1 MKPIYF
7 PSTWISEPIQ
17 SVLYACFDQVVLYSP
32 HSELVPETHRDLA
45 ARERL
50 EIRLLK
56 EESGDNLPMLLES
69 YHTWVQLHE
78 GERPDFHKFSALYS
92 AAPRDPS
99 SREIRSQILNEG
111 RGQEPRKNH
120 AADPLERARL
130 FLAITQQYDQQQASL
145 AKDLHKISDMQQDL
159 LRQLAPERE
168 ETASVKPGTHPLES
182 LEIFYPMATERLAAW
197 RLLYRHHRRQ
207 TEGDGPPPPSCPPLL
222 VTADPDVFEHLK
234 DSGVAAEAVC
244 MISNIPFPGEE
255 TAAAGREEINE
266 ALCSAAEGRPLPNTL
281 NISLSENREHS
292 KNTAALTI
300 YRMKGDIAAAR
311 FPGRGDSTVP
321 HETGCG
327 NGEIP
332 NTFIGCITGKLGA

>member
-7 PSTWISEPIQ
+7 PSTWISEPVQ
-17 SVLYACFDQVVLYSP
+17 SILYACFDQVVLYSP

-56 EESGDNLPMLLES
+56 EEPGDNLPMRIES

-78 GERPDFHKFSALYS
+78 GERPDFHKFSALYP

-99 SREIRSQILNEG
+99 SREIRSQILNHDRDETPP
-111 RGQEPRKNH
+111 EDH
-120 AADPLERARL
+120 AADPIKRARL

-145 AKDLHKISDMQQDL
+145 AKDLHKISGMQRNL
-159 LRQLAPERE
+159 LRQLTPERE
-168 ETASVKPGTHPLES
+168 ETESIKPGTPPLES
-182 LEIFYPMATERLAAW
+182 IEIPHPMVAERLAAW

-222 VTADPDVFEHLK
+222 ITADPDVFEHLK
-234 DSGVAAEAVC
+234 DSGAAAEVVC

-255 TAAAGREEINE
+255 TAAASREKINR
-266 ALCSAAEGRPLPNTL
+266 ALCCAAEGRPLSSTP

-292 KNTAALTI
+292 KKTAALTI

-311 FPGRGDSTVP
+311 FPDRGGFTVP

-332 NTFIGCITGKLGA
+332 HTLLGCITGKLGA